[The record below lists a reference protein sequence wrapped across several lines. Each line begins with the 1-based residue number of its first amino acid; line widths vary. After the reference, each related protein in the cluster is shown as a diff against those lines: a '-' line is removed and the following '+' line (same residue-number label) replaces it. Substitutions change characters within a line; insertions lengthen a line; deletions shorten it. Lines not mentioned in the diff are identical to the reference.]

1 VGKILK
7 TINLVIGAIR
17 PKRVTW
23 RLDKSGT
30 GYEITE
36 EDIDNNFEPNIPDNA
51 LGSEKTKKDT
61 DDVFDLYL
69 TDNGI
74 PWIKP
79 KKEIESKSGTKF
91 QDMVYPKFTTDE
103 LIRETQTNL
112 ESVKIMQETIDH
124 KSKVIKKEVNK
135 SKNKVLDIVHCRFSP
150 EELAREKQADLE
162 TRRRLKEMIESK
174 LKIDKE
180 TKHGRSTTEELTD
193 MHTEYGK
200 ALIEHHKKE
209 KPRLNEQTKFQQK
222 QAELQAKS
230 ATQIAQKK
238 IELEEARSEK
248 ERIVKLI
255 QEKQSLISEDLKQEK
270 QYIEK
275 LKEKRK
281 NIEKQAELERNFVA
295 EKINKEIEKIENQAN
310 LIQKIKKEQ
319 ENLQAIIH
327 KKQKILEIVKHEKT
341 KLAEKKMIKNH
352 FDMESRKI
360 SDELLEDKLMAHQ
373 EKDIVKLFDHKKGAQ
388 YYLDRYDNEPYFKK
402 WFDTNFPD
410 FTIEDAVG
418 LAIPKESSTLESQSF
433 EADVFNPNKDLQIY
447 IDVYNNDPK
456 YKEWFDGKYPS
467 QSIYEII
474 GMLEP
479 NS

>member
-7 TINLVIGAIR
+7 TINFVIGAIR
-17 PKRVTW
+17 PKQVTW
-23 RLDKSGT
+23 SLNKSGS
-30 GYEITE
+30 GYELTE
-36 EDIDNNFEPNIPDNA
+36 NEMDTNIEKHNPDKA
-51 LGSEKTKKDT
+51 LESVKTKKET
-61 DDVFDLYL
+61 EDVFELYL

-74 PWIKP
+74 PWMQSKT
-79 KKEIESKSGTKF
+79 KSKSGVDF
-91 QDMVYPKFTTDE
+91 QDIVNPKFTTDE
-103 LIRETQTNL
+103 LIRETKTNL
-112 ESVKIMQETIDH
+112 VDIQSMQESINY
-124 KSKVIKKEVNK
+124 KSNIRKKVENK
-135 SKNKVLDIVHCRFSP
+135 SKNEVQDIVHCRFTP
-150 EELAREKQADLE
+150 EELAREKQADVE
-162 TRRRLKEMIESK
+162 TRRRLKELIESK
-174 LKIDKE
+174 FKIGKE

-193 MHTEYGK
+193 MRTEYGK

-209 KPRLNEQTKFQQK
+209 KPRLNEQIKFQQK

-270 QYIEK
+270 QHIEK
-275 LKEKRK
+275 VKEKRM
-281 NIEKQAELERNFVA
+281 NIEKQAELEQNFVA
-295 EKINKEIEKIENQAN
+295 EKINEEIEKIENQAN

-360 SDELLEDKLMAHQ
+360 SDELLEDKLMAEQ

-388 YYLDRYDNEPYFKK
+388 YYLDRYDNEPYYKK

-410 FTIEDAVG
+410 FTIEDAIG

-433 EADVFNPNKDLQIY
+433 EADVFDPNKDLQIY
-447 IDVYNNDPK
+447 IDVYNNDPV
-456 YKEWFDGKYPS
+456 YKEWFDRKYPG

-474 GMLEP
+474 GMLVP